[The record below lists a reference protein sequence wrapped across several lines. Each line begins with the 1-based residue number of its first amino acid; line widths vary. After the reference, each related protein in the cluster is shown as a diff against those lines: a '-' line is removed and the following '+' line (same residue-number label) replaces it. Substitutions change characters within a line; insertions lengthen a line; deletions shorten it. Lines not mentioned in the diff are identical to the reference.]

1 MRQAPVTIR
10 PGEPWGD
17 VGPVPAGLVT
27 VHSDAELRDVVE
39 RARRLDAP
47 LPPVG
52 VAGGDLMRAVGGTGE
67 THRFDTGDGVDV
79 ARLPVDIV
87 RVEAGGEVAWFV
99 AQLIARRSWWRGELV
114 AAMNAQYRG
123 VYDIAPR
130 AHPNDGRAD
139 VVRVAAAM
147 SVGDR
152 WKARRRLPQG
162 THVPH
167 PAITTRPAS
176 TIEIT
181 FERPLDVWLDGMRWR
196 RCTALRLTVEPD
208 ALTVC
213 V

>member
-1 MRQAPVTIR
+1 MRQAPVTIK

-17 VGPVPAGLVT
+17 VGPVPAGLVP
-27 VHSDAELRDVVE
+27 VYSDAALREIVE
-39 RARRLDAP
+39 MGRRSDAP

-52 VAGGDLMRAVGGTGE
+52 LLGGDLMRAVGGTGDA
-67 THRFDTGDGVDV
+67 HRFDGSGEV

-87 RVEAGGEVAWFV
+87 RVEADGEVAWFV

-130 AHPNDGRAD
+130 AHPNDGRVD

-167 PAITTRPAS
+167 PAITTRPAG

-181 FERPLDVWLDGMRWR
+181 FERPLDVRLDGTRWR
-196 RCTALRLTVEPD
+196 RCAALRLTVEPD